1 MSEQL
6 DLFEQDEKEKAM
18 EKEFALEEAPHLV
31 VLEPREHY
39 DIAIIG
45 VLDGSEKCVYDA
57 ERVVQI
63 TSEKCVYDA
72 ERVVQITAEI
82 HGLDYEEAMEWF
94 DYNIAG
100 SKGEN
105 YPEYVWID
113 SYFGSE
119 QAQQDKELDDL
130 ADAL

>member
-6 DLFEQDEKEKAM
+6 DLFEQDEKEQAM
-18 EKEFALEEAPHLV
+18 AEEFALEEVPYMV

-39 DIAIIG
+39 DIAILG
-45 VLDGSEKCVYDA
+45 LLDG
-57 ERVVQI
+57 
-63 TSEKCVYDA
+63 TEKCVYDA

-82 HGLDYEEAMEWF
+82 HGMDYEEALEFF

-100 SKGEN
+100 SKGEEM
-105 YPEYVWID
+105 PEYVWLND
-113 SYFGSE
+113 YFASE
-119 QAQQDKELDDL
+119 QAKQDKELDDL

>member
-1 MSEQL
+1 MSDQL
-6 DLFEQDEKEKAM
+6 DIFEQDEKEQAM
-18 EKEFALEEAPHLV
+18 EEEFALEEAPHLV

-63 TSEKCVYDA
+63 T
-72 ERVVQITAEI
+72 AEI
-82 HGLDYEEAMEWF
+82 HGMDYEEALEFF
-94 DYNIAG
+94 DYTIAR
-100 SKGEN
+100 SKDKN